1 MPEYNYLTKEQREF
15 FLEHGWLR
23 IPNAIDK
30 KILDKWM
37 SDFWVRL
44 GWDEHDKSTWKL
56 DYLKMPKHHEIPPS
70 DFSPDAWKA
79 MCEIV
84 GGEDKID
91 KEREYLT
98 GDNFIPNFGSK
109 YWKTH
114 LHPVEEAKGWHT
126 DNDYYRQFLDSATN
140 ALTIINCFTDV
151 KPGQG
156 GTFLAED
163 GIKGIVDF
171 LYEHPEGLDPPFSYL
186 YRHVKNCKKFATV
199 EAKAGDVFITHA
211 LLPHSPSKNHLH
223 EVRVIT
229 NPHVNLKDPYNLNR
243 PDGDYTLCEQVILR
257 ALGRDSVP
265 EFKPTRP
272 REVYFPRTFT
282 FKRAR
287 VQEELDRLVATAK
300 AKGLPA
306 DSVDSIYLRGEEFIK
321 EHEKRNGYDRPHG
334 PGGLCLTPEDPVGL
348 EFERERMKMLGP
360 PLNLPQ
366 SVTST

>member
-1 MPEYNYLTKEQREF
+1 MPEYSYLTKEQREF
-15 FLEHGWLR
+15 FLEHWMAAYSER
-23 IPNAIDK
+23 C

-98 GDNFIPNFGSK
+98 GDNFIANFGSE

-114 LHPVEEAKGWHT
+114 PHTIEDAKGWHT
-126 DNDYYRQFLDSATN
+126 DNDYYRQFLDSSTN
-140 ALTIINCFTDV
+140 ALTIINCLPT
-151 KPGQG
+151 
-156 GTFLAED
+156 
-163 GIKGIVDF
+163 
-171 LYEHPEGLDPPFSYL
+171 
-186 YRHVKNCKKFATV
+186 HVKNCKKFATV

-211 LLPHSPSKNHLH
+211 LL
-223 EVRVIT
+223 
-229 NPHVNLKDPYNLNR
+229 
-243 PDGDYTLCEQVILR
+243 TLCEQVILR
-257 ALGRDSVP
+257 ALGRDSVS

-287 VQEELDRLVATAK
+287 VQEELDRLVAAAE

-306 DSVDSIYLRGEEFIK
+306 DS
-321 EHEKRNGYDRPHG
+321 HEKRNGYDRPHG

-348 EFERERMKMLGP
+348 EFEKERMNGVG
-360 PLNLPQ
+360 
-366 SVTST
+366 SSTESIMST

>member
-1 MPEYNYLTKEQREF
+1 MPEYSYLTAEQREF

-30 KILDKWM
+30 NVLDKWM
-37 SDFWVRL
+37 SDLWVRL

-56 DYLKMPKHHEIPPS
+56 DYLKMPKHHEIPS
-70 DFSPDAWKA
+70 SEFSPDAWKA

-98 GDNFIPNFGSK
+98 GDNFIPNFGSE

-114 LHPVEEAKGWHT
+114 SHSVEDAKGWHT
-126 DNDYYRQFLDSATN
+126 DNDYYRQFLDSSTN

-151 KPGQG
+151 KPGQ
-156 GTFLAED
+156 E
-163 GIKGIVDF
+163 GI
-171 LYEHPEGLDPPFSYL
+171 DPPFSYL
-186 YRHVKNCKKFATV
+186 YRHIKDCKKFTTV
-199 EAKAGDVFITHA
+199 EAKAGDVLITHA
-211 LLPHSPSKNHLH
+211 LLPHAPSKNHLH
-223 EVRVIT
+223 EIRVIT
-229 NPHVNLKDPYNLNR
+229 NPHVNLKDPFNLNR

-272 REVYFPRTFT
+272 RQVYFPRTFT

-287 VQEELDRLVATAK
+287 VQEELDRLVAAAK

-306 DSVDSIYLRGEEFIK
+306 DSVDSIYLKGEEVIK
-321 EHEKRNGYDRPHG
+321 EHERRNGYDRPHG
-334 PGGLCLTPEDPVGL
+334 PGGLCLTPEDPVGK
-348 EFERERMKMLGP
+348 EFEQERMKILGL
-360 PLNLPQ
+360 PLAPISL
-366 SVTST
+366 

>member
-1 MPEYNYLTKEQREF
+1 M
-15 FLEHGWLR
+15 
-23 IPNAIDK
+23 D
-30 KILDKWM
+30 
-37 SDFWVRL
+37 VRL
-44 GWDEHDKSTWKL
+44 LGQSGLGRARQVDMETRLFEDAQAPR
-56 DYLKMPKHHEIPPS
+56 D
-70 DFSPDAWKA
+70 SPVRILPRCLESHVRDRRWRRQDRQGTRVSHGRQLHSQLWQR
-79 MCEIV
+79 IL
-84 GGEDKID
+84 ED
-91 KEREYLT
+91 
-98 GDNFIPNFGSK
+98 G
-109 YWKTH
+109 
-114 LHPVEEAKGWHT
+114 HPHSVQDAKGWHT
-126 DNDYYRQFLDSATN
+126 DNDYYRQFLDSSTN

-171 LYEHPEGLDPPFSYL
+171 LCEHPEGIDPPFFYL
-186 YRHVKNCKKFATV
+186 YRHLKNCKKFTTV
-199 EAKAGDVFITHA
+199 EAKAGDVFVTHA

-243 PDGDYTLCEQVILR
+243 PDGNYTLCEQVILR

-287 VQEELDRLVATAK
+287 VQEELDRLVAAAK

-334 PGGLCLTPEDPVGL
+334 PGGLCLTPEDPIGK
-348 EFERERMKMLGP
+348 EFEKERMKVLGI
-360 PLNLPQ
+360 
-366 SVTST
+366 